1 LTKHL
6 HEDALKMHLSIED
19 PKIEVMP
26 KIIDNTMVIGTRHM
40 PQSEGKQLQARM
52 VKPKMTTKKTR
63 LDRATACLY
72 DLESGN
78 EPEKKLDIDFG
89 LYQMEDY

>member
-6 HEDALKMHLSIED
+6 HEDNLKLNLQVED
-19 PKIEVMP
+19 PKIEVAP
-26 KIIDNTMVIGTRHM
+26 QIIDNTMVMGTTHI
-40 PQSEGKQLQARM
+40 PQPKVKLQTRM
-52 VKPKMTTKKTR
+52 AKPKMTTKKSR